1 MYSLNARLLISVS
14 LLLLLFFGATI
25 IVLDTAF
32 RTAGEQAREDILDGH
47 LMSML
52 AAAEIDAGGSLEL
65 RRDLPEPRFSNLGSG
80 LYAAI
85 HDAEGGT
92 VYRSRSALGLEIP
105 RVEPGPPGRE
115 QFSRLTLDDGTP
127 LLSLTLAVQWE
138 IAEGELRPFVF
149 SVAESLD
156 SFNAQVAGFRGQL
169 FGWFAA
175 VAAIMLLAIWLVLRG
190 LLRPLRQIETEIV
203 EIEEGARGA
212 LSGDF
217 PNELTG
223 VARNLNLLIDSER
236 ARSDRYRHTLDNLA
250 HSLKTPLAAMRS
262 LAGELGAADGSRIN
276 EQIGR
281 MDEIVRYQLRKPRQ
295 TAGDSLLLTPVDIRA
310 ETARLVESLGKV
322 HREKAP
328 TISLSV
334 DEQATFR
341 GDSGDYLEMA
351 GNLIDNACK
360 WCAGQVR
367 VAIKPAGSGGMVL
380 SVADDGPG
388 VPEEA
393 REALL
398 KRGLRL
404 DENTPGHGIGL
415 AIVKDIAESYGGH
428 LAVQSADL
436 GGAQFTITIPPA
448 RP

>member
-1 MYSLNARLLISVS
+1 MDSLNARLLISVS
-14 LLLLLFFGATI
+14 LLLLLFFGAMI
-25 IVLDTAF
+25 VVLDTAF
-32 RTAGEQAREDILDGH
+32 RTAGEQAREHILDGH

-52 AAAEIDAGGSLEL
+52 AAAEVDAGGGLEL

-85 HDAEGGT
+85 HDAKGAT
-92 VYRSRSALGLEIP
+92 VYRSRSALGLGIP
-105 RVEPGPPGRE
+105 TVEPDTPGRGR
-115 QFSRLTLDDGTP
+115 FSRLTLEDGTP

-138 IAEGELRPFVF
+138 MAPGQLRRFVF

-156 SFNAQVAGFRGQL
+156 AFNAQVAGFRRQL
-169 FGWFAA
+169 FVWFAV
-175 VAAIMLLAIWLVLRG
+175 VAAVMLLAIWLFLRS
-190 LLRPLRQIETEIV
+190 LLKPLRQIAVEIV
-203 EIEEGARGA
+203 EIEEGARST

-217 PNELTG
+217 PKELTG

-262 LAGELGAADGSRIN
+262 LAGQLGAADSSRIK
-276 EQIGR
+276 EQIAR
-281 MDEIVRYQLRKPRQ
+281 MDDVIRYQLRKPRQ
-295 TAGDSLLLTPVDIRA
+295 TAGDSLLLTPVDLQA

-322 HREKAP
+322 HREKGP
-328 TISLSV
+328 TIDVSI
-334 DEQATFR
+334 DERANFR

-360 WCAGQVR
+360 WCEARVR
-367 VAIKPAGSGGMVL
+367 VGIKPAASGGMVL

-398 KRGLRL
+398 QRGLRL

-415 AIVKDIAESYGGH
+415 AIVKDLAESYGGH
-428 LAVQSADL
+428 LALQPADL
-436 GGAQFTITIPPA
+436 GGAQFTIAIPP
-448 RP
+448 R

>member
-25 IVLDTAF
+25 VVLDTAF

-52 AAAEIDAGGSLEL
+52 AAAEIDADGSLEL

-85 HDAEGGT
+85 HDAEGDT

-105 RVEPGPPGRE
+105 TVEPGPPGRE

-203 EIEEGARGA
+203 EIEEGARRT

-262 LAGELGAADGSRIN
+262 LAGELGAADGSRVN
-276 EQIGR
+276 GQIAR
-281 MDEIVRYQLRKPRQ
+281 MDEIVRYQLRKPQQ
-295 TAGDSLLLTPVDIRA
+295 TAGDALLLTPVDIRE
-310 ETARLVESLGKV
+310 ETERLVESLGKV

-328 TISLSV
+328 TISVSI
-334 DEQATFR
+334 DEQASFR
-341 GDSGDYLEMA
+341 GDGGDFLEMA

-360 WCAGQVR
+360 WCEAHVR
-367 VAIKPAGSGGMVL
+367 VGIKPAGTGGMVL

-398 KRGLRL
+398 QRGMRL

-428 LAVQSADL
+428 LALQSADL

>member
-25 IVLDTAF
+25 VVLDTAF

-52 AAAEIDAGGSLEL
+52 AAAEIDADGSLEL

-85 HDAEGGT
+85 HDAAGAT
-92 VYRSRSALGLEIP
+92 VYRSRSALGLDIP
-105 RVEPGPPGRE
+105 TAEPGPPGRE
-115 QFSRLTLDDGTP
+115 RFARLALDDGTP

-156 SFNAQVAGFRGQL
+156 SFNAQVAGFRRQL

-175 VAAIMLLAIWLVLRG
+175 VAAIMLLSIWLVLRG
-190 LLRPLRQIETEIV
+190 LLKPLRQIETEIV
-203 EIEEGARGA
+203 EIEEGARQT

-262 LAGELGAADGSRIN
+262 LAGEFGSADNSRIN
-276 EQIGR
+276 EQIAR

-295 TAGDSLLLTPVDIRA
+295 AAGTLLLTPIDLSE
-310 ETARLVESLGKV
+310 ETERLVGSLRKV
-322 HREKAP
+322 HRDKAP
-328 TISLSV
+328 AISVSI
-334 DEQATFR
+334 DERASFR
-341 GDSGDYLEMA
+341 GDGGDYLEMA

-360 WCAGQVR
+360 WCEAHVR
-367 VAIKPAGSGGMVL
+367 VGIKPAGTGGMVL

-398 KRGLRL
+398 QRGMRL

-428 LAVQSADL
+428 LALQSADL
-436 GGAQFTITIPPA
+436 GGAQFTITIPQS
-448 RP
+448 

>member
-25 IVLDTAF
+25 VVLDTAF

-52 AAAEIDAGGSLEL
+52 AAAEVDADGSLEL

-85 HDAEGGT
+85 HDAGGGT
-92 VYRSRSALGLEIP
+92 VYRSRSALGLDIP
-105 RVEPGPPGRE
+105 TVEPGPPGRE

-203 EIEEGARGA
+203 EIEEGARRT

-262 LAGELGAADGSRIN
+262 LAGELDAGDGSRIN
-276 EQIGR
+276 EQIAR
-281 MDEIVRYQLRKPRQ
+281 MDEIVRYQLRKPQQ
-295 TAGDSLLLTPVDIRA
+295 TAGDSLLLTPIDIRE
-310 ETARLVESLGKV
+310 ETERLVESLGKV

-328 TISLSV
+328 TISVSV
-334 DEQATFR
+334 DEQASFR

-360 WCAGQVR
+360 WCKARVR
-367 VAIKPAGSGGMVL
+367 VGIKPAGSGGMVL

-398 KRGLRL
+398 QRGMRL

-428 LAVQSADL
+428 LALQSADL